1 MKSALL
7 PHSRLLSCGIEQCAE
22 DKCFYERETHRPFP
36 PRQMSS
42 RRSHVCA
49 NSSICMFMCEQN
61 SDMALQQ
68 TDVCEW
74 ESEPADKHYHSHL
87 SVRMETGKQQSSQTQ
102 TRAHSHPFSPVL
114 ANLSYASYTL
124 ISRHIHSSFSG
135 FKWALWGT
143 LRVSAFSAL
152 ASIQNSGDTVQRP
165 THLRI

>member
-49 NSSICMFMCEQN
+49 NASICMFMCEQN

-102 TRAHSHPFSPVL
+102 THVHTRTRSLRFWQTWVMPPTLSLVATFIPHSQVL
-114 ANLSYASYTL
+114 NERFEVLYVFLHSQL
-124 ISRHIHSSFSG
+124 WRPSRTV
-135 FKWALWGT
+135 GT
-143 LRVSAFSAL
+143 LYSDQH
-152 ASIQNSGDTVQRP
+152 I
-165 THLRI
+165 